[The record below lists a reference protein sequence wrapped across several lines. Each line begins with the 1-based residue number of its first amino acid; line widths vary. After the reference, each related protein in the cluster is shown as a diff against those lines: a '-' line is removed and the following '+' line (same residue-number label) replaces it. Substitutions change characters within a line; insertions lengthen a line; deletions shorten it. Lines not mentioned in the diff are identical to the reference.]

1 MAAQEARTLLD
12 ALFGGD
18 RNAPL
23 PKGAA
28 IPTKRKR
35 NDGTSYNTAGSN
47 SGGGTGNNNTNSSS
61 EMLLL
66 PRKKSKSC
74 YDKDIDPLFTAWGVD
89 VYDLFVNTKSDL
101 GANPYVT
108 DDGAVHREFI
118 DRLPAHEQERLGYF
132 FFLFQKLQE
141 LVRSCDRTVTR
152 NKEKL
157 AQELNRKLSARGGQD
172 FVQDV
177 DVAAVESLARGILQ
191 VQELKA
197 SIETKLIELE
207 QVTGKEASAK
217 EQLEPLLLLM
227 KEEEE
232 EEEKEKEEKADPGDG
247 NGEADTAAADGDG
260 DDNKVDIKKEE
271 EEQEAEKAVAMTEE
285 EEESADNKVAVK
297 KQVEEDVSELQKL
310 QMELGMLTLQKQ
322 RILCDI
328 ALAMTRLGPVQES
341 IVGQHRNLNYV
352 KSDISTDKTVCDVSG
367 NFMSARDADERIAA
381 HYAGKQYVGWK
392 LVRDKFAEMQQKYG
406 RYGPP
411 PPGRSPDSQDNN
423 TGPPRGG
430 GGGGYGR
437 GGGGGGNFGGGGGYD
452 RGGGGQG
459 RGGGGRGGYGD
470 SGGGGYRGGGGDR
483 GGGGRWE
490 RGGPPGGGYQDR
502 GPPPPRG
509 GYRR

>member
-23 PKGAA
+23 PQGAA

-35 NDGTSYNTAGSN
+35 NDGTSYNTGGGGASN
-47 SGGGTGNNNTNSSS
+47 SSSNTNSNTNAGG

-66 PRKKSKSC
+66 PKKKSKSC
-74 YDKDIDPLFTAWGVD
+74 YDRDIDPLFTAWGVD

-101 GANPYVT
+101 GANPYVV
-108 DDGAVHREFI
+108 DDGAVHREFGA
-118 DRLPAHEQERLGYF
+118 LPAHEQERLGCY

-157 AQELNRKLSARGGQD
+157 AQEWNRKLSARGGQD

-177 DVAAVESLARGILQ
+177 DGTAVESLARAILS
-191 VQELKA
+191 VQELKG
-197 SIETKLIELE
+197 SIDTKLIELE
-207 QVTGKEASAK
+207 QVTAKETAAK
-217 EQLEPLLLLM
+217 EQLEPLL
-227 KEEEE
+227 KV
-232 EEEKEKEEKADPGDG
+232 EKEVKDALTSAEV
-247 NGEADTAAADGDG
+247 DTAADGD
-260 DDNKVDIKKEE
+260 NKEVDIQTKTKEE
-271 EEQEAEKAVAMTEE
+271 EEQEAEAEAPVAMNEV
-285 EEESADNKVAVK
+285 ESAETEQDAVK
-297 KQVEEDVSELQKL
+297 KQEEEDVPELQKL
-310 QMELGMLTLQKQ
+310 QMELGTLTLQKQ

-328 ALAMTRLGPVQES
+328 AMAMTRLGPVQEAV
-341 IVGQHRNLNYV
+341 VGQHRNLNYV

-392 LVRDKFAEMQQKYG
+392 LVRDKFGEMQQKYG

-411 PPGRSPDSQDNN
+411 PPGRSPDAE
-423 TGPPRGG
+423 PPRGG
-430 GGGGYGR
+430 GGYNRGGGGG
-437 GGGGGGNFGGGGGYD
+437 GGGGGGNFAGGGGYN

-459 RGGGGRGGYGD
+459 RGGGRGGYGD
-470 SGGGGYRGGGGDR
+470 SGGGGGYRG

-502 GPPPPRG
+502 GPPPPPRG

>member
-35 NDGTSYNTAGSN
+35 NDGTGGINNGSAT
-47 SGGGTGNNNTNSSS
+47 GGGTGG

-108 DDGAVHREFI
+108 DDGAVHQEFVA
-118 DRLPAHEQERLGYF
+118 LPTHEQERLGYH

-177 DVAAVESLARGILQ
+177 DVAAVESLARAIFQ

-207 QVTGKEASAK
+207 QVTAKETFAK
-217 EQLEPLLLLM
+217 EQLEPLLSKVQ
-227 KEEEE
+227 KEVEDEP
-232 EEEKEKEEKADPGDG
+232 ADV
-247 NGEADTAAADGDG
+247 AADGD
-260 DDNKVDIKKEE
+260 KKADIKKEE
-271 EEQEAEKAVAMTEE
+271 EQEAEALVAMK
-285 EEESADNKVAVK
+285 EEESTDNKVAVK
-297 KQVEEDVSELQKL
+297 KQLEEEEEDVLELQKL

-341 IVGQHRNLNYV
+341 VVGQHRNLNYV

-392 LVRDKFAEMQQKYG
+392 LVRDKFVEMQQKYG

-411 PPGRSPDSQDNN
+411 PPGRSPDTDS
-423 TGPPRGG
+423 GPPRGG
-430 GGGGYGR
+430 GGGYVR
-437 GGGGGGNFGGGGGYD
+437 GGGGNFGGGGGYD

-459 RGGGGRGGYGD
+459 RGGRGGYGD
-470 SGGGGYRGGGGDR
+470 SGGGGGGYRGGG

-490 RGGPPGGGYQDR
+490 RGGPPGQGGYQDR

-509 GYRR
+509 GFRR

>member
-1 MAAQEARTLLD
+1 MATEEARNLLD
-12 ALFGGD
+12 SLFGGD

-23 PKGAA
+23 PPGAA

-35 NDGTSYNTAGSN
+35 TDGTSGAS
-47 SGGGTGNNNTNSSS
+47 SGGG
-61 EMLLL
+61 EMMLL

-101 GANPYVT
+101 GANPYVV
-108 DDGAVHREFI
+108 DDKAHAEFLS
-118 DRLPAHEQERLGYF
+118 LPEHEQERLGLQY
-132 FFLFQKLQE
+132 FLFQKLQE

-177 DVAAVESLARGILQ
+177 DEGAIESLARAVIQ
-191 VQELKA
+191 VQELKEVV
-197 SIETKLIELE
+197 SNKLTELE
-207 QVTGKEASAK
+207 EVTRKEKTVK
-217 EQLEPLLLLM
+217 EQLEPLLLI
-227 KEEEE
+227 KQTKAKDDPANGEGDTDAGGDDGKEANIKTEEEE
-232 EEEKEKEEKADPGDG
+232 AEVASAVEV
-247 NGEADTAAADGDG
+247 T
-260 DDNKVDIKKEE
+260 KKEE
-271 EEQEAEKAVAMTEE
+271 ESTDNQVIEKEE
-285 EEESADNKVAVK
+285 EDTP
-297 KQVEEDVSELQKL
+297 ELQKL
-310 QMELGMLTLQKQ
+310 HMELGMLTLQKQ

-328 ALAMTRLGPVQES
+328 ALAMTRLGPIQES
-341 IVGQHRNLNYV
+341 VVSLHRNLNYV

-392 LVRDKFAEMQQKYG
+392 LVRTKFQEMQLKYG

-411 PPGRSPDSQDNN
+411 PPGRSPAADS
-423 TGPPRGG
+423 GPVRG

-437 GGGGGGNFGGGGGYD
+437 GSGLGGGGGYD
-452 RGGGGQG
+452 RGGQGPGRGSYGDGGG
-459 RGGGGRGGYGD
+459 GGGGFRGGGGG
-470 SGGGGYRGGGGDR
+470 

-490 RGGPPGGGYQDR
+490 RGGAPPGAGGFQNR
-502 GPPPPRG
+502 PPPPRG
-509 GYRR
+509 PYRR

>member
-1 MAAQEARTLLD
+1 MATEEARNLLD

-35 NDGTSYNTAGSN
+35 NDGTSSTT
-47 SGGGTGNNNTNSSS
+47 SGGG

-66 PRKKSKSC
+66 PRKKSKTC

-101 GANPYVT
+101 GANPYVV
-108 DDGAVHREFI
+108 DDGAYQEF
-118 DRLPAHEQERLGYF
+118 RGLPEHEQERLGFPY
-132 FFLFQKLQE
+132 FLFQKLQE

-157 AQELNRKLSARGGQD
+157 AQELNRKLSARGGHD

-177 DVAAVESLARGILQ
+177 DVGAVESLARAILQ
-191 VQELKA
+191 VQELKGTV
-197 SIETKLIELE
+197 ETKLIELE
-207 QVTGKEASAK
+207 EVTAKEKAAK
-217 EQLEPLLLLM
+217 EQLEPLLLQKQKDVQADTTTNGDDNKGDKEAEEQEAEAPVAM
-227 KEEEE
+227 KVEEESAENKEEEE
-232 EEEKEKEEKADPGDG
+232 EDAP
-247 NGEADTAAADGDG
+247 
-260 DDNKVDIKKEE
+260 
-271 EEQEAEKAVAMTEE
+271 
-285 EEESADNKVAVK
+285 
-297 KQVEEDVSELQKL
+297 ELQKL

-341 IVGQHRNLNYV
+341 VVGQHRNLNYV
-352 KSDISTDKTVCDVSG
+352 KSDISTDKTVCEISG

-392 LVRDKFAEMQQKYG
+392 LVRDKFQEMQQKYG

-411 PPGRSPDSQDNN
+411 PPGRSPDAD
-423 TGPPRGG
+423 TGPVR
-430 GGGGYGR
+430 GGGYGR
-437 GGGGGGNFGGGGGYD
+437 GGGGGGYD

-459 RGGGGRGGYGD
+459 RGRGGYGD
-470 SGGGGYRGGGGDR
+470 SGGGGGYRG

-490 RGGPPGGGYQDR
+490 RGGPPGQGGYQDR

-509 GYRR
+509 SYRR

>member
-1 MAAQEARTLLD
+1 MATEEARNLLD

-35 NDGTSYNTAGSN
+35 NDGSGST
-47 SGGGTGNNNTNSSS
+47 GGGGG

-74 YDKDIDPLFTAWGVD
+74 YDKDIDPLFSSWGVD

-101 GANPYVT
+101 GANPYVV
-108 DDGAVHREFI
+108 DDGAHQEFLT
-118 DRLPAHEQERLGYF
+118 LPEHEQERLGFAY
-132 FFLFQKLQE
+132 FLFQKLQE

-157 AQELNRKLSARGGQD
+157 AQELNRKSSARGGND

-177 DVAAVESLARGILQ
+177 DAGAVESLARAIIQ
-191 VQELKA
+191 VQDLKKTV
-197 SIETKLIELE
+197 ETKLSELE
-207 QVTGKEASAK
+207 QVTAKEKSQK
-217 EQLEPLLLLM
+217 EQLEPLLLQ
-227 KEEEE
+227 
-232 EEEKEKEEKADPGDG
+232 KAAKDVPTD
-247 NGEADTAAADGDG
+247 NGQVDTAAGG
-260 DDNKVDIKKEE
+260 DDKGDMEVDIKKEE
-271 EEQEAEKAVAMTEE
+271 EEEEAEAPAAMK
-285 EEESADNKVAVK
+285 EEESDDVK
-297 KQVEEDVSELQKL
+297 KEEEDAPELQKL
-310 QMELGMLTLQKQ
+310 QMELGVLTLQKQ

-328 ALAMTRLGPVQES
+328 ALAMTRLGPLQES
-341 IVGQHRNLNYV
+341 VVGQHRNLNYV

-392 LVRDKFAEMQQKYG
+392 LVRDKFQEMQQKHG

-411 PPGRSPDSQDNN
+411 PPGRSPDAD
-423 TGPPRGG
+423 TGPVRGGGYGG
-430 GGGGYGR
+430 GGG
-437 GGGGGGNFGGGGGYD
+437 FGGGGGYD

-459 RGGGGRGGYGD
+459 RGRGGYGD
-470 SGGGGYRGGGGDR
+470 SGGGRGGGYRGGGG
-483 GGGGRWE
+483 GARWE
-490 RGGPPGGGYQDR
+490 RGGPPGQGGYQDR
-502 GPPPPRG
+502 GPPPREPW
-509 GYRR
+509 RR

>member
-1 MAAQEARTLLD
+1 VKLIRFRKSKQSENLKQNQLNKMAAQEARTLLD

-35 NDGTSYNTAGSN
+35 NDGTSGNSAGGSA
-47 SGGGTGNNNTNSSS
+47 SGAG

-66 PRKKSKSC
+66 PRKKAKSC

-108 DDGAVHREFI
+108 DDGAVHSEFI
-118 DRLPAHEQERLGYF
+118 ALPVHEQERLGYY

-177 DVAAVESLARGILQ
+177 DISAVESLARAILQ
-191 VQELKA
+191 VQELKG

-207 QVTGKEASAK
+207 QVTAKETFAK
-217 EQLEPLLLLM
+217 EQLEPLLLVQ
-227 KEEEE
+227 KEV
-232 EEEKEKEEKADPGDG
+232 KEAQSDG
-247 NGEADTAAADGDG
+247 AIEI
-260 DDNKVDIKKEE
+260 DIKKEE
-271 EEQEAEKAVAMTEE
+271 EPESEAEAPVAAMKAE
-285 EEESADNKVAVK
+285 EEESTENKVAVK
-297 KQVEEDVSELQKL
+297 KQEVAEAEDVPQLQQL
-310 QMELGMLTLQKQ
+310 QMELGTLTLQKQ

-341 IVGQHRNLNYV
+341 VVGQHRNVNYV

-392 LVRDKFAEMQQKYG
+392 LVRDKFVEMQQKYG

-411 PPGRSPDSQDNN
+411 PPGRSPNNADSG
-423 TGPPRGG
+423 GPSRGGG

-437 GGGGGGNFGGGGGYD
+437 GGSGGGGNFGGGGGYD
-452 RGGGGQG
+452 RGGGDQG
-459 RGGGGRGGYGD
+459 RGGRGGYGD
-470 SGGGGYRGGGGDR
+470 SGGGGGGGYRGGGGDR

-490 RGGPPGGGYQDR
+490 RGGPPGQGGFQDR

-509 GYRR
+509 GFRR